1 MRNLNAGN
9 AVGEVGAR
17 GVCLVVCGR
26 TRGQTR
32 ERHNELTV
40 SRHGAILIPAAV
52 RSGGSTASPRFAA
65 VARERFAAVARERF
79 AAVARERFAA
89 LASSSEVGARRSP
102 VRLLRGRG
110 SPACLSTWR
119 HQRSFGSS
127 SSRRVP
133 ADVVARL
140 RRRQRVG
147 IGRTCVPP
155 GFRAADVAMRIV
167 VGSIRRTRAPPSAS
181 TQLGFAQAGAVRS
194 DTRHSLKHAQLG
206 FAQAGAVCASTR
218 SSASHPHAQLSLA
231 VRARRR
237 SSASLRHAQ
246 LSSAVRS
253 RTRSSACP
261 FAAARPARA
270 AHSHCFSRHCS
281 QRCC

>member
-52 RSGGSTASPRFAA
+52 RSGGSTASP
-65 VARERFAAVARERF
+65 RF